1 MFVVGGLGHHE
12 AAIAMSDPAK
22 LIVWS
27 KFVLVIPL
35 VYLAA
40 VVFPKLAI
48 LAIYLRIFTKKPY
61 RVTCWVLAGLLIAN
75 WIAVT
80 ITGLLICRPLAF
92 LWNRSIIGGHCYN
105 INAWFR
111 WGSLVNILTDL
122 VMLILPLPVVWGI
135 QTSRK
140 IKFALTVTFATGS
153 V

>member
-1 MFVVGGLGHHE
+1 
-12 AAIAMSDPAK
+12 MSDPAK

-40 VVFPKLAI
+40 IVFPKLVI
-48 LAIYLRIFTKKPY
+48 LAIYLRIFTKKSY
-61 RVTCWVLAGLLIAN
+61 RVTCRVLAGLLIAN

-80 ITGLLICRPLAF
+80 ITELLICRPLAF
-92 LWNRSIIGGHCYN
+92 LWNRFIIRGHCYN

-122 VMLILPLPVVWGI
+122 VMLILPLSVV
-135 QTSRK
+135 
-140 IKFALTVTFATGS
+140 
-153 V
+153 